1 MDPTEALDPESQQ
14 FLTVGLQ
21 GKEVEALGPAAE
33 ALAREAADSL
43 QSSPFA
49 AAFYS
54 FAAGVLTRL
63 RLEFERSQT
72 SRAKPAAA
80 AAGKRVSASGKLAK
94 PAPGPSRIKHRYDS
108 AGTCTLDHG
117 NGRCGLTRQRAPRS
131 GSSAEAAAKVL
142 PGQRSI
148 DDQLATAAGGG
159 AE

>member
-80 AAGKRVSASGKLAK
+80 AAASGRLAK